1 MDSPYHGRETAF
13 AENLGGG
20 VETSAASTPS
30 GVSTPGETWKDL
42 TAVGRQKNLLPR
54 VAPGPVE
61 ARPASRLSS
70 RRLRRERWLAHRL
83 ARLADRMEGRRE
95 RLAVRW
101 DKIARQRK
109 REGLAFR
116 VRHRWYLL
124 TERIEPLIEL
134 VLIRWYRFVFHVAA
148 RWERTVLAVGLSA
161 ALAVTVIGLL
171 PLGAAAPDLTDGS
184 DPRSPSPVPSRGV
197 SSEPGTPPSQVA
209 PPGIVMYTNSVSGYV
224 FSYPSDWDVSTSGTE
239 AVLSDPESQIEIS
252 FYGAPPGPLQESSDR
267 VVEELSNSYGS
278 PETIA
283 TDVNQT
289 SQGYQSIAVGGIA
302 RDETGAQISFLA
314 ITIKDPDMNRAIL
327 VRFPT
332 DPAPEDLD
340 ALLKIVD
347 SFQITR

>member
-42 TAVGRQKNLLPR
+42 TAVGSQKNLLPR

-83 ARLADRMEGRRE
+83 ARLADRMERRRE
-95 RLAVRW
+95 RLTVRW

-116 VRHRWYLL
+116 MRHRWYLL
-124 TERIEPLIEL
+124 TERVEPLIEL

-171 PLGAAAPDLTDGS
+171 PLGAAAPDFTDSS
-184 DPRSPSPVPSRGV
+184 DTRSPSPVPSPGV
-197 SSEPGTPPSQVA
+197 SSEPGTPPSPVTPSGVA
-209 PPGIVMYTNSVSGYV
+209 VYTNSVSGYV
-224 FSYPSDWDVSTSGTE
+224 FSYPNDWDVSKSGSV
-239 AVLSDPESQIEIS
+239 AVLSDPEGQIEIS
-252 FYGAPPGPLQESSDR
+252 FYGAPPGPLQEASDR
-267 VVEELSNSYGS
+267 VVEELGNSFGA
-278 PETIA
+278 PQTIA
-283 TDVNQT
+283 TDVNLT
-289 SQGYQSIAVGGIA
+289 SQGYPSIAVGGVA
-302 RDETGAQISFLA
+302 MDETGAQIRFLA
-314 ITIKDPDMNRAIL
+314 ITIKGPDENRAIMVL
-327 VRFPT
+327 LPAEP
-332 DPAPEDLD
+332 DPLDLD
-340 ALLKIVD
+340 ALLGVVD
-347 SFQITR
+347 SFKIAP